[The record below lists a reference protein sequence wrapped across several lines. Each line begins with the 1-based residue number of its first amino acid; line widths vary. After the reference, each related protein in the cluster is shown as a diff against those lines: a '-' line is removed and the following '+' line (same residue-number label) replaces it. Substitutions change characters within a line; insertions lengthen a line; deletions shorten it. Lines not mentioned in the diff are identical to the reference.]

1 MSWLLSKPYK
11 AKNWTGTTS
20 TKTSL
25 NSWRHKKC
33 VPTRARHMVTILLT
47 PKCLRLIWSET
58 WIIGRRPAGWY
69 TISKVAVFTCK
80 TTMMITH
87 ILTQLN
93 CKLVSSLYR
102 DHCYANES
110 YWVTAAKILACEKNI
125 VESIVRWYRSLGGG
139 RVQWTGESACEAR
152 GVSLRSLWRGAVESF
167 NLLKFHRKQIAAA
180 GLDTYRFCRFTNSFS
195 MRNDVEHRSK

>member
-1 MSWLLSKPYK
+1 MCPNACAPYGHDFIDPKMPSVDLKWNMDHGQETRWLVYNFES
-11 AKNWTGTTS
+11 G
-20 TKTSL
+20 
-25 NSWRHKKC
+25 RF
-33 VPTRARHMVTILLT
+33 HMQND
-47 PKCLRLIWSET
+47 KDD
-58 WIIGRRPAGWY
+58 Y
-69 TISKVAVFTCK
+69 TYSHSI
-80 TTMMITH
+80 
-87 ILTQLN
+87 
-93 CKLVSSLYR
+93 KLQVSSLYR

-152 GVSLRSLWRGAVESF
+152 GVSLRSLWRGTVESF